1 MLAASCGG
9 LSGRKRKRFCSFAVR
24 AGRMLA
30 VYLSRANCGAHRRK
44 GLVMTSVASSSSR
57 VVTESPVVVALD
69 YNNRDSALAFVD
81 LIDPRDC
88 RLKVGKEMFT
98 LFGPQI
104 VRDLQQR
111 GFDVFLDLKFH
122 DIPNTTAHA
131 VAAAADL
138 GVWMVN
144 VHASGGARMM
154 TAAREALIPFGKDA
168 PLLIA
173 VTVLTSMEASD
184 LLDLGVTL
192 SPAEHAERLA
202 RLTQNCGLD
211 GVVCSAQEAVR
222 FKSALGHNFKLV
234 TPGIRPQG
242 SDAGDQRRIMTPEEA
257 QAAGVDYMVIGRP
270 VTQSADPALTLKA
283 INASLGKVTG

>member
-1 MLAASCGG
+1 
-9 LSGRKRKRFCSFAVR
+9 
-24 AGRMLA
+24 
-30 VYLSRANCGAHRRK
+30 
-44 GLVMTSVASSSSR
+44 MTFTASSSSCAI
-57 VVTESPVVVALD
+57 TESPVVVALD
-69 YNNRDSALAFVD
+69 YHERDKALAFVD
-81 LIDPRDC
+81 KIDPRDC

-98 LFGPQI
+98 LFGPQL

-122 DIPNTTAHA
+122 DIPNTTARA

-154 TAAREALIPFGKDA
+154 AAARDALAPFGKDA

-173 VTVLTSMEASD
+173 VTVLTSMETSD
-184 LLDLGVTL
+184 LRDLGVTL

-202 RLTQNCGLD
+202 RLTQQCGLD

-222 FKSALGHNFKLV
+222 FKQVIGAAFKLV
-234 TPGIRPQG
+234 TPGIRPAG
-242 SDAGDQRRIMTPEEA
+242 SEAGDQRRIMTPE
-257 QAAGVDYMVIGRP
+257 QALSAGVDYMVIGRP
-270 VTQSADPALTLKA
+270 VTQSVDPAQTLKD
-283 INASLGKVTG
+283 INASLKREA

>member
-1 MLAASCGG
+1 MTSTAS
-9 LSGRKRKRFCSFAVR
+9 SI
-24 AGRMLA
+24 
-30 VYLSRANCGAHRRK
+30 SRA
-44 GLVMTSVASSSSR
+44 LTS
-57 VVTESPVVVALD
+57 SPVVVALD
-69 YNNRDSALAFVD
+69 YDNRDKALAFVD
-81 LIDPRDC
+81 RINPRDC

-98 LFGPQI
+98 LFGPQL

-122 DIPNTTAHA
+122 DIPNTAAHA
-131 VAAAADL
+131 VKAAAEL

-154 TAAREALIPFGKDA
+154 TAAKEALLPFGNDA

-184 LLDLGVTL
+184 LQGLGINAT
-192 SPAEHAERLA
+192 PAEYAERLA
-202 RLTQNCGLD
+202 GLTQQCGLD

-222 FKSALGHNFKLV
+222 FKAAFGQQFKLV

-242 SDAGDQRRIMTPEEA
+242 SEVGDQRRIMTPEQA
-257 QAAGVDYMVIGRP
+257 LAAGVDYMVIGRP
-270 VTQSADPALTLKA
+270 VTQSTDPAQTLRD
-283 INASLGKVTG
+283 INASLGLGV

>member
-1 MLAASCGG
+1 
-9 LSGRKRKRFCSFAVR
+9 
-24 AGRMLA
+24 
-30 VYLSRANCGAHRRK
+30 
-44 GLVMTSVASSSSR
+44 MTFTASSSSR
-57 VVTESPVVVALD
+57 AITESPVVVALD
-69 YNNRDSALAFVD
+69 YHERDKALAFVD
-81 LIDPRDC
+81 KIDPRDC

-98 LFGPQI
+98 LFGPQL

-122 DIPNTTAHA
+122 DIHNTTARA

-154 TAAREALIPFGKDA
+154 AAARDALAPFGKDA

-173 VTVLTSMEASD
+173 VTVLTSMETSD
-184 LLDLGVTL
+184 LRDLGVTL

-202 RLTQNCGLD
+202 RLTQQCGLD

-222 FKSALGHNFKLV
+222 FKQALGAAFKLV
-234 TPGIRPQG
+234 TPGIRPAG
-242 SDAGDQRRIMTPEEA
+242 SEAGDQRRIMTPE
-257 QAAGVDYMVIGRP
+257 QALSAGVDYMVIGRP
-270 VTQSADPALTLKA
+270 VTQSVDPAQTLKD
-283 INASLGKVTG
+283 INASLKREA